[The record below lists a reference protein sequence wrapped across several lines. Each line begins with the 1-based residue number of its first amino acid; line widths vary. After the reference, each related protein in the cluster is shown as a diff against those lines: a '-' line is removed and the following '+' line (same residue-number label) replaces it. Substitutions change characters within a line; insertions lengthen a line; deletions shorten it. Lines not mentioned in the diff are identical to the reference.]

1 MYNLSMVKKLFIPIV
16 ALAALL
22 PVFVYAQSN
31 TEAVAP
37 QVTPPD
43 EFIKAKIIKI
53 TEEGEQGPPSS
64 RQAYQSLVVELLEGA
79 DKGLQIEIPDT
90 LVSGRPFEA
99 EERVVVIKIN
109 IPNEDPIYQIADRYR
124 LPAIYLI
131 LFLFVI
137 AGLALAR
144 FRGLMSFV
152 ALGFSILIL
161 SAYIVPRILAGHNT
175 LLVILSGSFLIAF
188 VSLYLAHGFNKRT
201 TVALGST
208 LITLSIALALS
219 VIFVKFARLFGLGS
233 EDAYYLQALTS
244 KSIDFRGLLLGG
256 IIIGTLGILDDI
268 TTAQTAT
275 VEQIKRAN
283 PNLNQKEL
291 YSRGVK
297 VGHEHIASLINTLVM
312 AYAGAALPLFLLFS
326 STANQP
332 LWAILNS
339 EFVAEEIIRT
349 LIGSLALILAVPI
362 ATYLASYFFAKHK
375 AEESESSPDYHVH

>member
-1 MYNLSMVKKLFIPIV
+1 MVKKIAIFLFILGV
-16 ALAALL
+16 AMF
-22 PVFVYAQSN
+22 PVLTLAQSD
-31 TEAVAP
+31 AVAP
-37 QVTPPD
+37 EVTPPD
-43 EFIKAKIIKI
+43 EFIKAKVIEI

-64 RQAYQSLVVELLEGA
+64 RQTYQSFVVELLEGSE
-79 DKGLQIEIPDT
+79 KGAQIEIPDT
-90 LVSGRPFEA
+90 LISGEPFQVGEK
-99 EERVVVIKIN
+99 VVVIKIN
-109 IPNEDPIYQIADRYR
+109 TPDESIYQIADRYR
-124 LPAIYLI
+124 LPAIYVILS
-131 LFLFVI
+131 LFLL

-161 SAYIVPRILAGHNT
+161 SGYIVPRILAGQNT
-175 LLVILSGSFLIAF
+175 LFVILSGSVLIAL
-188 VSLYLAHGFNKRT
+188 VSLYLAHGFNRRT
-201 TVALGST
+201 HVALGST
-208 LITLSIALALS
+208 VITLGIAATLS
-219 VIFVKFARLFGLGS
+219 FLFVKSARLFGLGS
-233 EDAYYLQALTS
+233 EDAYYLQALVIQP
-244 KSIDFRGLLLGG
+244 IDFRGLLLGG

-283 PNLNQKEL
+283 PSLSQREL

-312 AYAGAALPLFLLFS
+312 AYAGASLPLFLLFS
-326 STANQP
+326 MNQSQP

-362 ATYLASYFFAKHK
+362 ATYLASYFFAKYK
-375 AEESESSPDYHVH
+375 AEENETSPDYHIH